1 MNEVEEIKERLNI
14 VDIVQEYIPLQ
25 KAGTNHKARCP
36 FHNEKS
42 PSFTVS
48 EQKQFYHC
56 FGCDKGGDIFS
67 FVQEMEGVEFPEALR
82 LLAAKAGVTL
92 KKQNKKEE
100 NEKSRLLDCIQL
112 AAQFFHIALQQSQ
125 EGEKA
130 RTYIQQRGIS
140 DEMVKAFQLGYSA
153 DSWDALMNFL
163 QKRGYTPQEMERAG
177 LVVPSQKTGK
187 HYDRF
192 RGRLMFPIH
201 NTHGLVVGFT
211 ARTLEEEYEGGKYI
225 NTPQTPLYNKS
236 GVIYG
241 LHLAKQYI
249 KKMDA
254 AVIVEGNVDV
264 ITAHQFNF
272 RNVVATSGT
281 ALTIEQV
288 KLLKRYSSNII
299 LAFDSDSA
307 GIQAAWRGMQIA
319 VQQGMNI
326 KVMEIGEGKDPDDM
340 IRHDAAA
347 FRETAIQAKPF
358 MEYAFDVALRDADMT
373 QVQDKKNVAAQLLP
387 MIALFPDEIERAH
400 YVRMLGEKV
409 GVSADVL
416 QNRIDQ
422 AQRNARVANQP
433 AHVQPQQQQNQSVAI
448 APEQKTQMQQLAERF
463 IALLAVDSTDIATA
477 INRCEAKQLPEGE
490 LQDLYKSLID
500 HYNSESTFTSA
511 DFFQTL
517 SESQQAT
524 WRRHEMIGEEQYAQR
539 STQER
544 QMELITIL
552 ESIERLYI
560 KGRLQAVQHEL
571 AQAEM
576 NQNEEAIQQLSEEFR
591 QLTETLKKVG

>member
-25 KAGTNHKARCP
+25 KTGTNHKARCP

-56 FGCDKGGDIFS
+56 FGCDKGGDLFS

-112 AAQFFHIALQQSQ
+112 AAQFFHVALQQSQ

-130 RTYIQQRGIS
+130 RTYIHQRGIS
-140 DEMVKAFQLGYSA
+140 SEMVKAFQLGYSA

-225 NTPQTPLYNKS
+225 NTPQTTLYNKS

-264 ITAHQFNF
+264 ITAHQFSF

-340 IRHDAAA
+340 IRYDAAA

-358 MEYAFDVALRDADMT
+358 MEYAFDVAMRDADMT
-373 QVQDKKNVAAQLLP
+373 QVQDKKNVAGQLLP

-422 AQRNARVANQP
+422 AQRNTRVANQP
-433 AHVQPQQQQNQSVAI
+433 AHVQPQEQPGQYAAV
-448 APEQKTQMQQLAERF
+448 APEQKTQIQQLAERF
-463 IALLAVDSTDIATA
+463 IALLAVDATDIATA
-477 INRCEAKQLPEGE
+477 INRLQPKQLPEGE
-490 LQDLYKSLID
+490 LQSLYKTVVD
-500 HYNSESTFTSA
+500 HYNSESTFNGA
-511 DFFQTL
+511 HFFQTL

-524 WRRHEMIGEEQYAQR
+524 WRRHEMIGEEQYAEC

-576 NQNEEAIQQLSEEFR
+576 HQNEEAIQQLSEEFR